1 MKIFVKTVAGRTI
14 PLDVESTDTIE
25 DVGKKIQKSEG
36 IPSNQN
42 CLIFDGKRLKNSH
55 TLANCGIQNE
65 SILHLEWEREGY
77 AWYYSAHRKVRALAL
92 KFHLD
97 KKICRK
103 CYARLPPRATN
114 CRKKKCGHSNQL
126 REKKGFLY
134 YNWRRILD

>member
-1 MKIFVKTVAGRTI
+1 MKIFVKTVAARTI
-14 PLDVESTDTIE
+14 TLDVESTDTIE

-65 SILHLEWEREGY
+65 SILHLEWLSY
-77 AWYYSAHRKVRALAL
+77 SCYYSAQRKVWALAL

-103 CYARLPPRATN
+103 CYARLPARNVDIAI
-114 CRKKKCGHSNQL
+114 SY
-126 REKKGFLY
+126 E
-134 YNWRRILD
+134 RRRVIVTVIGGAN